1 MEIEKLP
8 HRPRWSWWDAMMV
21 LVALFALI
29 PVTWALRKIIKNAV
43 TALGV
48 TGSSLQTLLLFS
60 ATVIQATVMVLA
72 VIVLTRRKGS
82 TGKDLGL
89 IWQNPRNKILTGL
102 LGGLVLGIGVI
113 GVGALVSAITGPPP
127 PQDIERFFSG
137 IKTGR
142 DLWLPFISVSV
153 LAPFSEELYFRGMIY
168 PLFRVRLG
176 PAGAMVL
183 SALFF
188 GALHLDLYRLIPIS
202 AGGIV
207 LAYFYERTGSLLTSM
222 VAHSTWNTLM
232 LLMLFLAGG
241 VTR

>member
-1 MEIEKLP
+1 
-8 HRPRWSWWDAMMV
+8 MMV

-102 LGGLVLGIGVI
+102 LGGLVLGI
-113 GVGALVSAITGPPP
+113 
-127 PQDIERFFSG
+127 
-137 IKTGR
+137 
-142 DLWLPFISVSV
+142 
-153 LAPFSEELYFRGMIY
+153 
-168 PLFRVRLG
+168 
-176 PAGAMVL
+176 
-183 SALFF
+183 
-188 GALHLDLYRLIPIS
+188 
-202 AGGIV
+202 
-207 LAYFYERTGSLLTSM
+207 
-222 VAHSTWNTLM
+222 
-232 LLMLFLAGG
+232 
-241 VTR
+241 